1 MSPISHH
8 PKKPRV
14 KSDDKIVCATPTP
27 GKITKRIDRWKYEAV
42 RKAILAALPRRGEGM
57 LFDDL
62 PDQVESRLPADDR
75 ARLGVVKWY
84 TATVK
89 LALEVRG
96 EIVRVPGSKPQRLLR
111 N

>member
-1 MSPISHH
+1 M
-8 PKKPRV
+8 

-27 GKITKRIDRWKYEAV
+27 GKKAKRIDRWKYEAV
-42 RKAILAALPRRGEGM
+42 RKAILAALPRGGEGM
-57 LFDDL
+57 LFEDL
-62 PDQVESRLPADDR
+62 PDQVERRLSADER
-75 ARLGVVKWY
+75 AWLGVVKWY

-96 EIVRVPGSKPQRLLR
+96 EIVRVPGSKPQRLRR

>member
-1 MSPISHH
+1 M
-8 PKKPRV
+8 
-14 KSDDKIVCATPTP
+14 KSDDKMVCATPTP
-27 GKITKRIDRWKYEAV
+27 GKKAKRIDRWKYEAV

-57 LFDDL
+57 LFGDL
-62 PDQVESRLPADDR
+62 PDEVERRLPAGDR
-75 ARLGVVKWY
+75 ARLGVIKWY

-96 EIVRVPGSKPQRLLR
+96 EIVRVPGSKPQRLRR

>member
-1 MSPISHH
+1 M
-8 PKKPRV
+8 
-14 KSDDKIVCATPTP
+14 KSDAKILCATPTP
-27 GKITKRIDRWKYEAV
+27 GKKSKRIDQWKYEAV

-57 LFDDL
+57 LFDEL
-62 PDQVESRLPADDR
+62 PDQVERRLPADDR

-96 EIVRVPGSKPQRLLR
+96 EIVRVPGSKPQRLRR